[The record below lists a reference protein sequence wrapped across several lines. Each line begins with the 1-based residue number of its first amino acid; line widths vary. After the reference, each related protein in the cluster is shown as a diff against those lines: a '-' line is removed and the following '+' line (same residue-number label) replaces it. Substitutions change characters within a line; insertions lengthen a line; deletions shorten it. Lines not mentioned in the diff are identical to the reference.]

1 MSKTTFELLVHPI
14 ENMPTL
20 VSNIDELKKALEV
33 SLVKYQNLVVTE
45 DGIKDAKEDR
55 ANLNKLKK
63 SISDERIT
71 QKKMFLAPFEEFETK
86 CKEVE
91 KLINDTSSS
100 IDVQIKAFDEAEK
113 EAKRKEIAAIYKNYF
128 GLYERLIPLE
138 KIFDERWLNKGTTL
152 KKIDEEIKY
161 IKDSADIH
169 LKNIEDLKSEFEEQL
184 KDKYFET
191 LDITAVLQENARLLE
206 QKEMLAEFEARKEA
220 ERAARENVE
229 PVVIEKEEL
238 SNSFEEIIANDRN
251 VTVEVKEEEIIYT
264 IVFKVECTSEQLHIL
279 SDFMKNNSIRY
290 GRVKKWLK

>member
-71 QKKMFLAPFEEFETK
+71 QKKLFLAPFEEFESK

-100 IDVQIKAFDEAEK
+100 IDVQIKAFDEMEK
-113 EAKRKEIAAIYKNYF
+113 EVKRKEIEDIYILNIGDYSK
-128 GLYERLIPLE
+128 LIPLA
-138 KIFDERWLNKGTTL
+138 KIYDSKWENKTFKL
-152 KKIDEEIKY
+152 KDVEVAIKY
-161 IKDSADIH
+161 IKESADIH
-169 LKNIEDLKSEFEEQL
+169 LKQIEELGSEFTQQL

-290 GRVKKWLK
+290 GRV

>member
-71 QKKMFLAPFEEFETK
+71 QKKMFLAPFEQFETK

-113 EAKRKEIAAIYKNYF
+113 EAKRKEIEDIYILNIGDYSK
-128 GLYERLIPLE
+128 LIPLA
-138 KIFDERWLNKGTTL
+138 KIYDSKWENKTFKL
-152 KKIDEEIKY
+152 KDVEVAIKY
-161 IKDSADIH
+161 IKESADIH
-169 LKNIEDLKSEFEEQL
+169 LKQIEELGSEFTQQL

-191 LDITAVLQENARLLE
+191 LDITAVLAENTRLIQ
-206 QKEMLAEFEARKEA
+206 QKKYL
-220 ERAARENVE
+220 
-229 PVVIEKEEL
+229 EEL
-238 SNSFEEIIANDRN
+238 KA
-251 VTVEVKEEEIIYT
+251 KEEEVDET
-264 IVFKVECTSEQLHIL
+264 VSIVFRVEATREQLKAL
-279 SDFMKNNSIRY
+279 GKYMQENGIRY
-290 GRVKKWLK
+290 GRV